1 MAGVDADRTHAA
13 LAADETLTPFQ
24 CLPRRVGDAATQH
37 RPVAGQQ
44 DLRVDMPTIG
54 PRTVETVARAGLGG
68 IAIEAGRVMIVD
80 RAATIETAD
89 RLKIF
94 LAARDFGSSGGRRP

>member
-1 MAGVDADRTHAA
+1 MLSRVADLRERGRIKAGRGAGVLVKAA
-13 LAADETLTPFQ
+13 KP
-24 CLPRRVGDAATQH
+24 
-37 RPVAGQQ
+37 QQ

-94 LAARDFGSSGGRRP
+94 LAARDFGSSGSRRP